1 MHTIISPSLMSSQ
14 EVSGLSD
21 VVSTYCTHIKSLSIK
36 ITAWKFIKISPK
48 TSTKVILQFISACR
62 DNDGL
67 YVKMGQSMASMDHLL
82 PPPFFKWFSKLQD
95 KAKASPIDKIKKV
108 FQDEV
113 GMSI

>member
-1 MHTIISPSLMSSQ
+1 MLN
-14 EVSGLSD
+14 
-21 VVSTYCTHIKSLSIK
+21 
-36 ITAWKFIKISPK
+36 
-48 TSTKVILQFISACR
+48 SACR

-108 FQDEV
+108 FKD
-113 GMSI
+113 

>member
-1 MHTIISPSLMSSQ
+1 MRVNIMLN
-14 EVSGLSD
+14 
-21 VVSTYCTHIKSLSIK
+21 
-36 ITAWKFIKISPK
+36 
-48 TSTKVILQFISACR
+48 SACR

-108 FQDEV
+108 FKD
-113 GMSI
+113 

>member
-1 MHTIISPSLMSSQ
+1 MRMIILQSLMSSQ
-14 EVSGLSD
+14 EVLGLSD
-21 VVSTYCTHIKSLSIK
+21 VVSTFCTHIRSHLMK
-36 ITAWKFIKISPK
+36 ITAWKFIKISQK
-48 TSTKVILQFISACR
+48 TSTKVIIKFKSACR